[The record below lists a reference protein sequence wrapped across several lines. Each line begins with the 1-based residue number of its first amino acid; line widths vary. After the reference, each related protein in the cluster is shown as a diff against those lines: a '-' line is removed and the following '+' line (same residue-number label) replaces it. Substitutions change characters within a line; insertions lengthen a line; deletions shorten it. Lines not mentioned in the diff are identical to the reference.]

1 MLRVSTLYASSAAA
15 TAAYY
20 TRYLTEAPGEQP
32 GVWSGSQAD
41 GFGLAGEVT
50 AEALQTLLEGRDPV
64 TGSRLGRELVDRV
77 KANGRLVRAVAGFDA
92 TFSAPKSLSR
102 VVGVDRRH
110 PAARRPRR
118 RRHRGVGAF
127 GAVRVDDPGARRTV
141 GGCIPTATG

>member
-50 AEALQTLLEGRDPV
+50 PESL
-64 TGSRLGRELVDRV
+64 
-77 KANGRLVRAVAGFDA
+77 AV
-92 TFSAPKSLSR
+92 
-102 VVGVDRRH
+102 VVGG
-110 PAARRPRR
+110 P
-118 RRHRGVGAF
+118 
-127 GAVRVDDPGARRTV
+127 
-141 GGCIPTATG
+141 